1 MLALYEMTHYVL
13 DGALAALDH
22 IDRML
27 PRVKT
32 QVMGYC
38 AGGIIA
44 TILAAWLE
52 ARGENRI
59 ASLSLLTTLL
69 DYQEPGPLGHLV
81 SKNSIDAIR
90 QPLTNLGYLP
100 AELMLRTFASLR
112 PHDLFFGRILNSY
125 VLGQREKPFPLLH
138 WLGDGTRTPAS
149 LVLWILEELYLNN
162 RLVGGTP
169 IELAGQSIDIA
180 SINCP
185 IFLLAQRTT
194 ILVHGKVS

>member
-1 MLALYEMTHYVL
+1 MHVTW
-13 DGALAALDH
+13 
-22 IDRML
+22 
-27 PRVKT
+27 VKT

-90 QPLTNLGYLP
+90 QPNEY
-100 AELMLRTFASLR
+100 
-112 PHDLFFGRILNSY
+112 
-125 VLGQREKPFPLLH
+125 
-138 WLGDGTRTPAS
+138 WL
-149 LVLWILEELYLNN
+149 V
-162 RLVGGTP
+162 
-169 IELAGQSIDIA
+169 AG
-180 SINCP
+180 
-185 IFLLAQRTT
+185 
-194 ILVHGKVS
+194 